1 MGDKR
6 DKDAEADAK
15 FYDELKYNDEALAK
29 RWKDATGGTL
39 SKIITEKALDD
50 IVFPIVSAK
59 EGITGKQG
67 KALSMLFRSKLSK
80 QARADL
86 QAWAR
91 ITYKNDLFFKS
102 SARALVKAEDLKLFN
117 AALGMGNVS
126 KINFTSPKT
135 HLEYTPDL
143 YGAIKQLVKARK
155 IDVFAV
161 DAGLLS
167 SLGGHYRSDINRLIL
182 YEGFAPDMA
191 MMHAVHEST
200 HAIQDWRNLSCDEN
214 NFIEAD
220 AYIAGAVAALS
231 VNKNFVG
238 LEYEKALE
246 NAANLVMDGQAT
258 RMSKDWSKAYDGVLK
273 AVNADPTYSG
283 LVGTRYDGSDQEKS
297 KDEEAALKDASL
309 YFQTKQL
316 LRGRRPR

>member
-6 DKDAEADAK
+6 DKDAEADANFLK
-15 FYDELKYNDEALAK
+15 ELTSNDEALAK
-29 RWKDATGGTL
+29 RWEKATGGKL
-39 SKIITEKALDD
+39 SKIITAKTLDD
-50 IVFPIVSAK
+50 IVFPTVSAE

-67 KALSMLFRSKLSK
+67 KALAMLFRAKLSE
-80 QARADL
+80 QANADL

-91 ITYKNDLFFKS
+91 IAYKRDLFFKS

-117 AALGMGNVS
+117 AALGMGNVG

-143 YGAIKQLVKARK
+143 YGAIKLLVKDRK
-155 IDVFAV
+155 IDVFEV

-167 SLGGHYRSDINRLIL
+167 NLGGHYRSDIDRLIL
-182 YEGFAPDMA
+182 YKGFAPDMA

-220 AYIAGAVAALS
+220 AFIAGAVAALS
-231 VNKNFVG
+231 ANKNFVG
-238 LEYEKALE
+238 LEYEAAQKK
-246 NAANLVMDGQAT
+246 AANLVMDGQAT

-273 AVNADPTYSG
+273 AVNADPTYK
-283 LVGTRYDGSDQEKS
+283 GTIGVRYEGSDQEKS